1 MSVVVVGSGVAG
13 TLAALSARAQGAPVV
28 VISGPPAASAMWSGI
43 AEIFGPAYDSVD
55 YQTRVG
61 IPHLEVA
68 GRPPLESPSQRFD
81 RLLRRRS
88 FHPYARLGL
97 GAKELKQRVGEAA
110 ALIEGHIELAHQPS
124 YVASSTGQ
132 IRLADGGAAS
142 IWAGRLGDASEFV
155 VCGFEHYPRF
165 NPEACVQQLRS
176 QGLEASSF
184 WLRLENN
191 KLAQNTATASSVLE
205 RLEDDELTALGRQLA
220 VRVAGGVTLL
230 PPILGRTTESH
241 GHLVTRLNNEGA
253 NVAELGGV
261 QGSLHGFR
269 LRDKL
274 QSLLKQAG
282 CWVHEQKA
290 ESARWDKRRIVE
302 ITMADGASV
311 DVSALVLATGR
322 ALGGGITRV
331 EPVAES
337 LIGLPLFLDGA
348 ALEPD
353 AVYAGNLATER
364 WLDDH
369 PVFRMGVGVDQNL
382 RPLNMTGKPA
392 FENLHAAGLIVGGTD
407 FTRDG
412 SALGVSLVT
421 GMLAGREAARSA

>member
-1 MSVVVVGSGVAG
+1 MSVVVIGSGAAG
-13 TLAALSARAQGAPVV
+13 ALAALSARAQGAPVV
-28 VISGPPAASAMWSGI
+28 VISGPPAATAMWSGV

-55 YQTRVG
+55 YQHRLS

-97 GAKELKQRVGEAA
+97 SAKELKQYVGEAV
-110 ALIEGHIELAHQPS
+110 ALIDGSLEVAYQPS

-132 IRLADGGAAS
+132 TRLADGGAAS
-142 IWAGRLGDASEFV
+142 VWAGRLGATSGFV

-165 NPEACVQQLRS
+165 NPEACAQQLRS

-191 KLAQNTATASSVLE
+191 RLAQNTAAASSVLE
-205 RLEDDELTALGRQLA
+205 GLEDDELTALGRQLA

-230 PPILGRTTESH
+230 PPILGRSGDTH
-241 GHLVTRLNNEGA
+241 ARLIARLNSEGA

-261 QGSLHGFR
+261 RGSLHGFR
-269 LRDKL
+269 LRDRL
-274 QSLLKQAG
+274 HGALERAG
-282 CWVHEQKA
+282 CWIHRQA
-290 ESARWDKRRIVE
+290 ARSTRWEKRRLVE
-302 ITMADGASV
+302 VTLADGTTV
-311 DVSALVLATGR
+311 DVSALILATGR

-337 LIGLPLFLDGA
+337 LVGLPLFLDGA

-353 AVYAGNLATER
+353 AVYPGNLATER

-369 PVFRMGVGVDQNL
+369 PVFRMGVGVDQSL

-392 FENLHAAGLIVGGTD
+392 FENLHAAGLVIGGTD

-421 GMLAGREAARSA
+421 GMLAGREAAKSV